1 MRKGRPGLKWMRA
14 GLGAASLLAVIWFAP
29 AASAQEPKGVAGSDV
44 AETGRKLSN
53 PLSDVWA
60 LFTRFDANFAD
71 GDVNQGDAKV
81 GGRMLFQPILP
92 VPLHGTGANRWNFIA
107 RPTIPVLFS
116 EPIPTGLNRF
126 DHTGGMGDIE
136 LPTVIAPPTGNWIL
150 GAGPAFLFPTAT
162 DDAFGRR
169 QWGIGPA
176 LVVGHRSQAVT
187 FGAFGQY
194 YFGIGSRGEREP
206 GVRDASYMNLLYFF
220 ALNLPS
226 AWQIAFD
233 PTITYDARATSGN
246 KWNVPVGLSVA
257 KTTLIGKLPVKFQ
270 LGVEYSVVSQ
280 DTYGDQGRLV
290 LEVIPVIPALIHRP
304 IMGGGS

>member
-1 MRKGRPGLKWMRA
+1 MRTEWPGVKWMRA
-14 GLGAASLLAVIWFAP
+14 GLGAASLLAAIWFAP
-29 AASAQEPKGVAGSDV
+29 VVNAQQPQGASGSDV
-44 AETGRKLSN
+44 AETGKKLSN

-60 LFTRFDANFAD
+60 LFARFDANFAD
-71 GDVNQGDAKV
+71 GDVNQGNAKV

-92 VPLHGTGANRWNFIA
+92 VPLHGTGPNRWNLIT

-116 EPIPTGLNRF
+116 QPVPAGLNTF

-136 LPTVIAPPTGNWIL
+136 LPTVIAPPSGNWII
-150 GAGPAFLFPTAT
+150 GAGPAFLLPTAT
-162 DDAFGRR
+162 NDAFGRG

-176 LVVGHRSQAVT
+176 AVVGYRTPAAT
-187 FGAFGQY
+187 FGAFAQY
-194 YFGIGSRGEREP
+194 YIGVGSSGSREP
-206 GVRDASYMNLLYFF
+206 GVQDASYMNLLYFF
-220 ALNLPS
+220 SLNLPS

-257 KTTLIGKLPVKFQ
+257 KTTLFGKMPVKVQF
-270 LGVEYSVVSQ
+270 GVEYSVVSQ
-280 DTYGDQGRLV
+280 DAYGEQGKLV

-304 IMGGGS
+304 ILGGGN